1 MRQDKFHFFIVITK
15 RCIGHGPLLRFNTIV
30 HEITH
35 ARHQSCG
42 TGGQDHG
49 LQFKREGK
57 YFMEKIKKM
66 QGKLS
71 SEYQRLDI
79 DSNTILNTKF

>member
-1 MRQDKFHFFIVITK
+1 MIQDEFHFFIVITK
-15 RCIGHGPLLRFNTIV
+15 RCIARGPLLRFNTIV
-30 HEITH
+30 HQIAH

-57 YFMEKIKKM
+57 YFIEKKCKVSLAVSTK
-66 QGKLS
+66 GW
-71 SEYQRLDI
+71 
-79 DSNTILNTKF
+79 ILIPIQS